1 MYTMIQIRLHRVYY
15 PVTTL
20 GPGRRLGIWVQGCK
34 KKCPGCLSPEMQPC
48 VGPLLTV
55 ESIVQNIPAD
65 IRPDG
70 LTISGGEPFDQPA
83 GVAELIRWFTDRYT
97 SDVLVYTGYTLAEL
111 KARQDPATDAI
122 LMGLAALVD
131 GPYCKDLDLG
141 KGLMG
146 SENQQ
151 VYVYR
156 FPERYQ
162 GFSTAPRTL
171 QAVQEPQQLIFIG
184 IPPQK
189 I

>member
-111 KARQDPATDAI
+111 
-122 LMGLAALVD
+122 
-131 GPYCKDLDLG
+131 
-141 KGLMG
+141 
-146 SENQQ
+146 
-151 VYVYR
+151 
-156 FPERYQ
+156 
-162 GFSTAPRTL
+162 
-171 QAVQEPQQLIFIG
+171 
-184 IPPQK
+184 
-189 I
+189 